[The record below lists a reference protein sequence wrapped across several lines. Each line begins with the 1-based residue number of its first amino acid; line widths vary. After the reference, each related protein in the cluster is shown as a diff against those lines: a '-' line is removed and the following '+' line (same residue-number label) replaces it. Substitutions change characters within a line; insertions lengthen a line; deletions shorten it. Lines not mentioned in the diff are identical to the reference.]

1 MFCSIVSWPSF
12 GPKGRRS
19 FREEI
24 SARVEVAKKPEVLA
38 AKHTTRR
45 GYRNAKDMN
54 EMAFVGG
61 NDLKF

>member
-1 MFCSIVSWPSF
+1 M
-12 GPKGRRS
+12 
-19 FREEI
+19 
-24 SARVEVAKKPEVLA
+24 AKKPEVLA

-61 NDLKF
+61 NVLKF